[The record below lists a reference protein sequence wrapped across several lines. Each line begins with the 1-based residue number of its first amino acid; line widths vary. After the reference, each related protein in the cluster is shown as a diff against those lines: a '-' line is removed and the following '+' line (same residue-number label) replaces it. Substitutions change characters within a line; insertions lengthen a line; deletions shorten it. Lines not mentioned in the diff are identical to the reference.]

1 MRKLLPKKLIGSIL
15 TWLLIVFA
23 ATGQENNIK
32 IKESDYETVIIT
44 AQQQSDAQVQAIAEE
59 KLQQLYSKGYLEA
72 HLKNIL
78 QDTVSYII
86 TLNKGQKFYYIP
98 ETNLDPL
105 IIKRLSIENYF
116 NGQPVTFENFENL
129 TSEILNYSGNTGYP
143 FARLLKNNIEITDSI
158 IKVELL
164 LNRMEFIVFDTL
176 SITGDVQLKPA
187 FLENH
192 LGIIPGQ
199 AFSEDLVNEAPAK
212 ISDLTFTEL
221 SSPMQ
226 LSFSPGKASLIIP
239 MNRIRANRFDGI
251 IGLSSTTE
259 QESSLNI
266 TGLLNLHLENTF
278 GMGDQLSLSWRAL
291 GQGTQ
296 ILDLAAHYPYPLK
309 LLITTGIDFSLHR
322 QDTTWLQV
330 RAQPIAGINTASG
343 FNWRVF
349 MLYNSTNLISTK
361 QYENVTDLPSN
372 IDFRSRVYGI
382 RLEKKTAGFN
392 RVLIQPGYN
401 LNLSIAAGN
410 REIIKNAALPEFIYD
425 NRELKSLQLNFE
437 AFSELRLSIS
447 DRSTFTLTNH
457 GAWING
463 QQIPSNQLYRLGGFQ
478 SLKGFDEYSMLASAY
493 ITANAEYRYF
503 TGQLSFFSLFIN
515 GGWYEQ
521 KTLGQYM
528 NDLPLGIGAGLNL
541 ETQAGILALYFAIG
555 RQNQIPFEL
564 RNTKIHVGYV
574 STF

>member
-1 MRKLLPKKLIGSIL
+1 MRKFLPKNLIGSML
-15 TWLLIVFA
+15 TWLLIVFV
-23 ATGQENNIK
+23 ATGQENNAK
-32 IKESDYETVIIT
+32 MEDSDYEAIT
-44 AQQQSDAQVQAIAEE
+44 IPAPQQSDLRIQEIAEE
-59 KLQQLYSKGYLEA
+59 KLQELYSKGFLEA
-72 HLKNIL
+72 QLKNIIR
-78 QDTVSYII
+78 DTASYTI
-86 TLNKGQKFYYIP
+86 TLNKGQRFYYIP

-105 IIKRLSIENYF
+105 IIKSLNVESYF
-116 NGQPVTFENFENL
+116 VGRPVNFEDFNSL
-129 TSEILNYSGNTGYP
+129 TSKILNYLGNTGYP
-143 FARLLKNNIEITDSI
+143 FARLHKNNIEITDSI

-164 LNRMEFIVFDTL
+164 LDRMEYIVFDTL
-176 SITGDVQLKPA
+176 SITGDLQLKPV

-192 LGIIPGQ
+192 LGITPAQ
-199 AFSEDLVNEAPAK
+199 AFSEDLVNEATDK

-226 LSFSPGKASLIIP
+226 LSFSPGKARLILP
-239 MNRIRANRFDGI
+239 MNKVRTNRFDGI

-259 QESSLNI
+259 QESSLSI
-266 TGLLNLHLENTF
+266 TGLLNLFLENTF
-278 GMGDQLSLSWRAL
+278 GMGDKLSLSWRAL

-309 LLITTGIDFSLHR
+309 LPITTGIDFSLHR
-322 QDTTWLQV
+322 QDTTWLQL
-330 RAQPIAGINTASG
+330 RAQPVVGINTASG

-349 MLYNSTNLISTK
+349 MHYNSTSLISTK
-361 QYENVTDLPSN
+361 QYENVTDLPPN
-372 IDFRSRVYGI
+372 LDFKSRVYGI
-382 RLEKKTAGFN
+382 RLEKRTSGFN
-392 RVLIQPGYN
+392 RSLIQSGYN
-401 LNLSIAAGN
+401 LNLSIAAGS
-410 REIIKNAALPEFIYD
+410 REILKNAALPEFIYE

-437 AFSELRLSIS
+437 AFSELRFSIS
-447 DRSTFTLTNH
+447 DRSTFTLTNR

-463 QQIPSNQLYRLGGFQ
+463 QQIPVNQLYRLGGFQ

-493 ITANAEYRYF
+493 ITANAEYRFF
-503 TGQLSFFSLFIN
+503 TGQFSFFSLFIN

-521 KTLGQYM
+521 KTLEQYM

-564 RNTKIHVGYV
+564 RNAKIHVGYV